1 MDFERKKMKKIKNLI
16 IYSVMVF
23 GMSSFVYSYE
33 DYYEKVYIVK
43 VSKGDIFKK
52 LNVTKKQQKKLEKIF
67 DKYQNKAKDIE
78 KELITFEEK
87 KEKIGKIEIQRY
99 EEIAKILTNEQ
110 LEEYNSYINSKK
122 QSFNE
127 KIDRIKKLEDNVN
140 LSNEQK
146 AKVLKFERDFKRNV
160 EKLKNDRLSVEMF
173 TQKYEELKQKR
184 NEQIRSVLT
193 DEQSKYFSEN

>member
-1 MDFERKKMKKIKNLI
+1 MKKIKNLI

-23 GMSSFVYSYE
+23 GISSFVYSYE

-127 KIDRIKKLEDNVN
+127 KIDRIKKLEDNVS

>member
-146 AKVLKFERDFKRNV
+146 AKVLKFERDFKRNI

>member
-1 MDFERKKMKKIKNLI
+1 MDFERKKMKKIKNVI

>member
-1 MDFERKKMKKIKNLI
+1 MKKIKNLI

-43 VSKGDIFKK
+43 VSKGDIFKN

-127 KIDRIKKLEDNVN
+127 KIDRIKKLEDNVS

>member
-127 KIDRIKKLEDNVN
+127 KIDRIKKLENNVS

>member
-1 MDFERKKMKKIKNLI
+1 MKKIKNLI

-33 DYYEKVYIVK
+33 DYYEKVYVVK

-52 LNVTKKQQKKLEKIF
+52 LNVTKNQQKKLEKIF
-67 DKYQNKAKDIE
+67 DKYQNKAKDVE

-87 KEKIGKIEIQRY
+87 KEKIGKIETQRY

-110 LEEYNSYINSKK
+110 LEQYNSYINSKK
-122 QSFNE
+122 KDFNE

-140 LSNEQK
+140 LTNQQK

-160 EKLKNDRLSVEMF
+160 ENLKNNRLSVEMF
-173 TQKYEELKQKR
+173 TQKYEDLKKIR
-184 NEQIRSVLT
+184 NEKIRSVLT
-193 DEQSKYFSEN
+193 DEQSKFLDEN

>member
-1 MDFERKKMKKIKNLI
+1 MKKIKNLI

-23 GMSSFVYSYE
+23 GLSSFVYSYE

-127 KIDRIKKLEDNVN
+127 KIDRIKKLEDNVS

-160 EKLKNDRLSVEMF
+160 EKLKNDRLSIEMF

>member
-127 KIDRIKKLEDNVN
+127 KIDRIKKLEDNVS

-146 AKVLKFERDFKRNV
+146 AKVLKFERDFKRNI

>member
-1 MDFERKKMKKIKNLI
+1 MKKIKNLI

-127 KIDRIKKLEDNVN
+127 KIDRIKKLEDNVS

-160 EKLKNDRLSVEMF
+160 EKLKNDRLSIEMF

>member
-160 EKLKNDRLSVEMF
+160 EKLKNNRLSVEMF